1 MCKSYWAITETWN
14 LIHSLRLLSEFLIPQ
29 CVQAQVYCWMC
40 SIADHGNTH
49 CILLGTLIYNLPLYI
64 KVNNILDLS
73 KRKKLL
79 YLWKN
84 NPLFLLNRS
93 SCHFKKKKKKKVENI
108 ILGKRKKSSGFLT
121 LHVKKIPN
129 LLAFIYRNG

>member
-84 NPLFLLNRS
+84 NPLFLLDRS
-93 SCHFKKKKKKKVENI
+93 SCHSKKKEKKSRKYHFGEEEKIFRIFNLTCKKKFPT
-108 ILGKRKKSSGFLT
+108 S
-121 LHVKKIPN
+121 
-129 LLAFIYRNG
+129 